1 MSRLSELSKNVVQ
14 ANVFTFNGA
23 PVSSASSFTYPL
35 ANNYVQVGDA
45 QTLAGNS
52 VLSYMQAAFSGD
64 NSLFAIAKT
73 TNAAYDATSFLVYRD
88 TSPPTK
94 TFSLVA
100 NIPIPYATPG
110 TTRLVT
116 TVNANGGLVAVVGNN
131 TDSSLGLSN
140 GSFNIF
146 TRPSTASNA
155 WTLAKTAR
163 SNVPSQQVGA
173 AVAISADGSVIAIGA
188 PGTNTDAGAVFVYTY
203 NAVLNTLVFQTQLV
217 GTGAIGAASQG
228 FAVQI
233 SSDGKTIVSSGVT
246 DNGGVGAIWT
256 FTQNSNGTW
265 SQVGSKVVPTGL
277 YPVNAAVGLSL
288 ALSGDATTMAVAV
301 PFNTLVLNTGCV
313 VVYNFVD
320 GAWKQGETIYPLA
333 ASGNVNPP
341 TLAPVWLN
349 QSGDILSF
357 SLGNNNDTQG
367 ATFVYNVSPETGLW
381 VGNGVA
387 RIGTGAPIPVPGN
400 ETQGLAAMSP
410 DGSLLLVLAFSTIP
424 ANNDPTYFWVFA

>member
-1 MSRLSELSKNVVQ
+1 MSRLSEFSRNIVR
-14 ANVFTFNGA
+14 ANVFTLNGA
-23 PVSSASSFTYPL
+23 PVSSAGSSTYPVTRS
-35 ANNYVQVGDA
+35 NYVQVGDA
-45 QTLAGNS
+45 QTLAGDS
-52 VLSYMQAAFSGD
+52 VLSTQASFSGD
-64 NSLFAIAKT
+64 NSMFAVAKT
-73 TNAAYDATSFLVYRD
+73 TSAAYDATAFLVYRD
-88 TSPPTK
+88 TSPSTK
-94 TFSLVA
+94 NFSLVA
-100 NIPIPYATPG
+100 NIPIPYATPR

-116 TVNANGGLVAVVGNN
+116 AVNADGGVVAVVGNG
-131 TDSSLGLSN
+131 TDSSLGQTN

-155 WTLAKTAR
+155 WALAQTTR
-163 SNVPSQQVGA
+163 SNVLSQKLGA

-188 PGTNTDAGAVFVYTY
+188 PGASAGAGAVLVYAY
-203 NAVLNTLVFQTQLV
+203 DAALNTLNFQTQLI
-217 GTGAIGAASQG
+217 GTGAVGGAAQG
-228 FAVQI
+228 FSVQM
-233 SSDGKTIVSSGVT
+233 SSDGKTIVSGGT
-246 DNGGVGAIWT
+246 ADNTGAGAVWT
-256 FTQNSNGTW
+256 FKKGSNGTW
-265 SQVGSKVVPTGL
+265 TQVGSKVVPTGVS
-277 YPVNAAVGLSL
+277 PAAGRVGLSL

-333 ASGNVNPP
+333 ASGNANPP

-349 QSGDILSF
+349 QTGDTLGF
-357 SLGNNNDTQG
+357 SLGNNNNTQG

-400 ETQGLAAMSP
+400 ETQGLGAMSP
-410 DGSLLLVLAFSTIP
+410 DGSLVLVLAFSTIP